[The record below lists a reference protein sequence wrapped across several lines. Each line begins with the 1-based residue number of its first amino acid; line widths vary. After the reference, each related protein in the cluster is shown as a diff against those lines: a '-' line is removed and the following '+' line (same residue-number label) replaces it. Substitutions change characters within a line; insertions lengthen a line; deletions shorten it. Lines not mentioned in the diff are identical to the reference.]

1 MIAAIHSSTGLSNR
15 VWCSC
20 CFLSRPGSWAR
31 SIFEIYCKELH
42 VKQSILLAFG
52 CADAMAAS
60 AWRDQPADSVHD
72 AAWCPFR
79 TFAAPAADLA
89 EGGASAAHSPVPSI
103 TSASA
108 ISDATSGRLATAT
121 EDTLTLYL
129 DALILEPY
137 LDTDNLSIALDSFAF
152 ELA

>member
-1 MIAAIHSSTGLSNR
+1 M
-15 VWCSC
+15 
-20 CFLSRPGSWAR
+20 
-31 SIFEIYCKELH
+31 YCKELH

-60 AWRDQPADSVHD
+60 AWRDQPADLVHD
-72 AAWCPFR
+72 SAWCPFR
-79 TFAAPAADLA
+79 TFAAPATELA
-89 EGGASAAHSPVPSI
+89 EGASAAHLAVPSI

-129 DALILEPY
+129 DVLILEPY